1 MRLICV
7 IIMVM
12 AVGVS
17 LSRSQGLAD
26 TLLARLNEQCYE
38 FPQEKIHLSTD
49 RNHYMGGDTVWL
61 RGFVVS
67 AATHEPV
74 SASKYIYVELR
85 SPYNTVERRVKVME
99 RGGVYSGYVP
109 LDARIPEGD
118 YTLVA
123 YTTFMNSAGEA
134 YFFKKPLGIRNAYSL
149 RLEMAAA
156 FEWEDGGERL
166 LCRIDFRDRQT
177 GADREREFTYRTAGD
192 TDWKP
197 SWRRK
202 GTETVRL
209 DRAERASGYL
219 LVMCDDYARY
229 LRLPGDTSAYDVS
242 FHPEG
247 GYLVPGEECRVAF
260 KAIDGR
266 GLGIPVE
273 GRVVDSRGNEAARF
287 ESLHLG
293 MGSFRFTPLPGEAYR
308 AECTAAGGARA
319 TFALPAANDSAAAIS
334 ADMLGDSVIRVS
346 VRGCCPPGAVVAMQE
361 RGLLLYAARLGGRR
375 ELSVGCRGV
384 PDGVVQVLLL
394 DGGLNALSE
403 RLLFARGARAD
414 SATAS
419 TPRPTYGSRD
429 KIRLDIR
436 LGGYRDPSGSVAVA
450 VTDGM
455 FGDETR
461 GPNVLTSLL
470 LQSELR
476 GLVEDPA
483 YYFERD
489 DSTRRAAL
497 DALLMTQGWRR
508 YDVPASLRGET
519 QYPSAAIEKSQQI
532 SGTVKSLWRG
542 RPLKDATVRIL
553 SKKIG
558 FARAVKT
565 DRDGRFAFNGF
576 DNVDNV
582 TYDIEAINK
591 DGKPEENMSI
601 DPESF
606 PPINIPNGKVDYGI
620 SPVKDENSEDEN
632 ETVES
637 AQRMRLTASGTYNIL
652 LDELVVER
660 NASQYGSK
668 SMSEML
674 AYRSLNSEDM
684 EKKGYT
690 SIEDAIRRIPG
701 VVISAEGNVYYRN
714 RPVSFVI
721 DDAMFSYDG
730 GSSGDDALA
739 LYGETLRRRSRA
751 FSGIGA
757 ASLIATSRALS
768 SYSVPSR
775 GVLRE
780 IEDMYPFQMIERIDF
795 IQPSNSLIFTGGGGG
810 TVVITTKEGGI
821 VGEKRP
827 YSLKSFRPLGYQA
840 PAEFYSPKYT
850 HDFGNAS
857 NGTDLRSTVYW
868 NPDIKISS
876 DGSASVE
883 FYANDNRRTFYN
895 IVIEGVTQCGEIIY
909 SKSTVRKR

>member
-1 MRLICV
+1 M
-7 IIMVM
+7 
-12 AVGVS
+12 
-17 LSRSQGLAD
+17 
-26 TLLARLNEQCYE
+26 
-38 FPQEKIHLSTD
+38 
-49 RNHYMGGDTVWL
+49 
-61 RGFVVS
+61 
-67 AATHEPV
+67 
-74 SASKYIYVELR
+74 
-85 SPYNTVERRVKVME
+85 
-99 RGGVYSGYVP
+99 
-109 LDARIPEGD
+109 
-118 YTLVA
+118 
-123 YTTFMNSAGEA
+123 
-134 YFFKKPLGIRNAYSL
+134 
-149 RLEMAAA
+149 
-156 FEWEDGGERL
+156 
-166 LCRIDFRDRQT
+166 
-177 GADREREFTYRTAGD
+177 
-192 TDWKP
+192 
-197 SWRRK
+197 
-202 GTETVRL
+202 
-209 DRAERASGYL
+209 
-219 LVMCDDYARY
+219 
-229 LRLPGDTSAYDVS
+229 
-242 FHPEG
+242 
-247 GYLVPGEECRVAF
+247 
-260 KAIDGR
+260 
-266 GLGIPVE
+266 
-273 GRVVDSRGNEAARF
+273 
-287 ESLHLG
+287 
-293 MGSFRFTPLPGEAYR
+293 
-308 AECTAAGGARA
+308 
-319 TFALPAANDSAAAIS
+319 
-334 ADMLGDSVIRVS
+334 
-346 VRGCCPPGAVVAMQE
+346 
-361 RGLLLYAARLGGRR
+361 
-375 ELSVGCRGV
+375 
-384 PDGVVQVLLL
+384 
-394 DGGLNALSE
+394 
-403 RLLFARGARAD
+403 
-414 SATAS
+414 
-419 TPRPTYGSRD
+419 
-429 KIRLDIR
+429 
-436 LGGYRDPSGSVAVA
+436 AVA

-470 LQSELR
+470 L
-476 GLVEDPA
+476 
-483 YYFERD
+483 
-489 DSTRRAAL
+489 
-497 DALLMTQGWRR
+497 TQGWRR

-519 QYPSAAIEKSQQI
+519 QFPSAAIEKSQQI

-565 DRDGRFAFNGF
+565 GPDGRFAFNGF

-591 DGKPEENMSI
+591 DGKPEGNMSI
-601 DPESF
+601 DPELF
-606 PPINIPNGKVDYGI
+606 PPINTIGYPTDYTIGEDN
-620 SPVKDENSEDEN
+620 DEDANDN
-632 ETVES
+632 YS
-637 AQRMRLTASGTYNIL
+637 AEQMRLTASGTYNII

-660 NASQYGSK
+660 NVSQYGSK

-701 VVISAEGNVYYRN
+701 VVISAEGNVYYRS

-827 YSLKSFRPLGYQA
+827 YSLKSFSPLGYQV
-840 PAEFYSPKYT
+840 PAEFYSPKYA

-857 NGTDLRSTVYW
+857 SGTDLRSTVYW

>member
-17 LSRSQGLAD
+17 ASRSQGLAD

-74 SASKYIYVELR
+74 SASKYMYVELR

-123 YTTFMNSAGEA
+123 YTNFMNSAGEA

-229 LRLPGDTSAYDVS
+229 IRLPGDTSAYDVS

-308 AECTAAGGARA
+308 AECAAAGGARA

-532 SGTVKSLWRG
+532 SGTVRSLWRG

-591 DGKPEENMSI
+591 DGKPEGNMSI
-601 DPESF
+601 NTISYPTDYT
-606 PPINIPNGKVDYGI
+606 NG
-620 SPVKDENSEDEN
+620 EDNTEDADDN
-632 ETVES
+632 DS
-637 AQRMRLTASGTYNIL
+637 AEQMRLTASGTYNII

-660 NASQYGSK
+660 NVSQYGSK

-827 YSLKSFRPLGYQA
+827 YSLKLFSPLGYQV
-840 PAEFYSPKYT
+840 PAEFYSPKYA

-857 NGTDLRSTVYW
+857 SGTDLRSTVYW
-868 NPDIKISS
+868 NPNIKISS